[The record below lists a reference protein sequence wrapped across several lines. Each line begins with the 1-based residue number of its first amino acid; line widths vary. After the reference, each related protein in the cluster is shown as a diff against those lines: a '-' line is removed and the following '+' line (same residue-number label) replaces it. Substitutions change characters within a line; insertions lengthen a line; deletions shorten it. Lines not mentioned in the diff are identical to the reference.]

1 MKRIYTVIVLLL
13 LISQVLFLPL
23 SLSMANA
30 NELPIHIE
38 ENKKENK
45 IVLSSDIMTV
55 EFEGQNPK
63 VKFYFT
69 QLAEDSENYSLSFF
83 LNFKKLVEFHDEDG
97 NGVYEHGIDE
107 IVRMIEIERL
117 KWTPTPFPV
126 IIEEECVGFAINF
139 TTNSTIPLPKN
150 EEQTIYVSI
159 IAAMYNATDIEDHAG
174 AVVKTNVTISDWPWK
189 SEENKLAMETLFIH
203 NITLPVDKTVNFTT
217 FEGEDYR
224 EWSIMIDE
232 QPVAFLRFLKQASNG
247 THLINVEHNFT
258 VTDEGDGVKIWACYD
273 HFQGTLV
280 DDPSFGVFEEALW
293 SIRNL
298 LYPLLN
304 RYVFAGAVLATIVVF
319 AVAYRIRR
327 KEIFRPPVNV

>member
-13 LISQVLFLPL
+13 MISQLLFLPL
-23 SLSMANA
+23 SLSIANA

-45 IVLSSDIMTV
+45 IVLSSDIMTA

-97 NGVYEHGIDE
+97 NGVYEPGIDE

-117 KWTPTPFPV
+117 KWTHTPFPV

-139 TTNSTIPLPKN
+139 TTNSTIPLPKH

-159 IAAMYNATDIEDHAG
+159 IAAMYNATDIEERAG
-174 AVVKTNVTISDWPWK
+174 AVIKTNVTISDWPWK
-189 SEENKLAMETLFIH
+189 SDENKLAMETYFTY
-203 NITLPVDKTVNFTT
+203 NITLPENKTVDLKT
-217 FEGEDYR
+217 FDRDDNR
-224 EWSIMIDE
+224 ELNIMIDG
-232 QPVAFLRFLKQASNG
+232 QPVAFLRFLKQAFNG
-247 THLINVEHNFT
+247 THVINVNHNFT
-258 VTDEGDGVKIWACYD
+258 ITDEGNGFKIWTCYD

-280 DDPSFGVFEEALW
+280 DDPSFGVFEEALS

-319 AVAYRIRR
+319 AVAYKIRR
-327 KEIFRPPVNV
+327 KEIFRLPAYV